1 MRKVLMLI
9 FMLFLSLPTLCL
21 AQNQNTNGNHTIP
34 EPATLLLLGSGLAG
48 VGALEMWRRIKSKR

>member
-9 FMLFLSLPTLCL
+9 FMLFLSLPSLCL
-21 AQNQNTNGNHTIP
+21 AQNTNFNHTIP
-34 EPATLLLLGSGLAG
+34 EPTTLLLLGSGLAG